1 MENKNNI
8 CTKMHLY
15 SIWLRARER
24 SRSWMTNDTQQASD
38 DYSSI
43 YLTIVMTATNIH
55 SYLFINLRSINMYV

>member
-1 MENKNNI
+1 
-8 CTKMHLY
+8 
-15 SIWLRARER
+15 
-24 SRSWMTNDTQQASD
+24 MTNDTQQASD